1 MIILD
6 THIWIW
12 WVNGD
17 DVLGTGRKE
26 LINAAETVA
35 VSAISCFEVSWLERH
50 NRIELPYTRTVWFEK
65 ALQGSDSA
73 HAHYAGNCK
82 YGCGSSRAPQ

>member
-6 THIWIW
+6 TQIWIW

-17 DVLGTGRKE
+17 NTIGTSRKE
-26 LINAAETVA
+26 LIESAETVA

-50 NRIELPYTRTVWFEK
+50 NRIELPCR
-65 ALQGSDSA
+65 
-73 HAHYAGNCK
+73 
-82 YGCGSSRAPQ
+82 